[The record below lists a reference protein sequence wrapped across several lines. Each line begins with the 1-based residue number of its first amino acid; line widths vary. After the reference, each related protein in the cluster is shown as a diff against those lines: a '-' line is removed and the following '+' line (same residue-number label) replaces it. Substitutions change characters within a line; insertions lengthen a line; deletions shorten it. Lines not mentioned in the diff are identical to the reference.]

1 MSAAQGAKKPP
12 ARKATRPPLFAI
24 DSMVLIYHFEDDA
37 TFGPAAAALLR
48 AAEEGRCRLLISV
61 LGRLEVLVVP
71 KRRGQHD
78 LCRQYCEVFES
89 FPNLEVASIDVAVA
103 DTASDLR
110 ATHTLRTP
118 DALHL
123 ATAVEHRAD
132 AFVTEDGRH
141 FPSGAEGVPILSIQA
156 ALARIGE

>member
-1 MSAAQGAKKPP
+1 
-12 ARKATRPPLFAI
+12 
-24 DSMVLIYHFEDDA
+24 MVLIYHFEDDA

-71 KRRGQHD
+71 KRRGQDD
-78 LCRQYCEVFES
+78 LCRRYRDVFES
-89 FPNLEVASIDVAVA
+89 FPNLEIASIDVAVA

-123 ATAVEHRAD
+123 ACAIECRAD
-132 AFVTEDGRH
+132 AFVTEDSRH
-141 FPSGAEGVPILSIQA
+141 FPSEAEGVPVISIRA
-156 ALARIGE
+156 AVERIGG